1 VNINYQYSSNSNYQS
16 ENNPIL
22 YDICLILID
31 ENSQFQCADTFCI
44 EPGLFVDYF
53 KGLYIPN
60 ALAPNGN
67 SGEASYFL
75 PKGKSLEEYN
85 LQIFDTWGNLVWQT
99 SVLTTLDGKPAI
111 AWEGTTLDN
120 KPLQQG
126 TYVWKIYAKF
136 SDGSIWP
143 GIDGKTTGPVYL
155 IR

>member
-1 VNINYQYSSNSNYQS
+1 M
-16 ENNPIL
+16 
-22 YDICLILID
+22 
-31 ENSQFQCADTFCI
+31 
-44 EPGLFVDYF
+44 
-53 KGLYIPN
+53 PN

-75 PKGKSLEEYN
+75 PKGKSLKDYN

-99 SVLTTLDGKPAI
+99 SVLTALDGKPAI

-136 SDGSIWP
+136 SDDSIWP
-143 GIDGKTTGPVYL
+143 GIDGKTTGPIYL

>member
-1 VNINYQYSSNSNYQS
+1 MIAQSS
-16 ENNPIL
+16 L
-22 YDICLILID
+22 Y
-31 ENSQFQCADTFCI
+31 QCASDTCI
-44 EPGLFVDYF
+44 APGLYVDYF
-53 KGLYIPN
+53 RGLYVPN

-75 PKGKSLEEYN
+75 PKGKSLKEYN

-99 SVLTTLDGKPAI
+99 SALTTLDGKPAI

-136 SDGSIWP
+136 SDGSVWP
-143 GIDGKTTGPVYL
+143 GIDGKITGPIYL